1 MKGICSW
8 SGRECTRALFLKG
21 EFFMDVIRNALPYL
35 MDGLKVTLYIFIIA
49 LILGFIIGLIVA
61 LLRLAPIKPLNWV
74 AKTYINAIRGT
85 PFIVQLFFIYFGLN
99 TIPWIS
105 MDKTMAGIVTV
116 AINAGAYFAEIIRA
130 GIQSIDSGQAEAG
143 RSLGLT
149 SSQTMRYIVLPQAF
163 RRMLPTFTNQSIISL
178 KDTSLLSIIGIAD
191 LTQRGQIQQ
200 AATYESFKIWLTV
213 GVIYFIIIYAL
224 TLLAN
229 FMERRFELR

>member
-1 MKGICSW
+1 
-8 SGRECTRALFLKG
+8 
-21 EFFMDVIRNALPYL
+21 MDVIRNAFPYL
-35 MDGLKVTLYIFIIA
+35 MDGLKVTLYIFVIA

-61 LLRLAPIKPLNWV
+61 LLRLAPIKPLNWI
-74 AKTYINAIRGT
+74 AKSYINAIRGT
-85 PFIVQLFFIYFGLN
+85 PVIVQLFFIYFGLN

-105 MDKTMAGIVTV
+105 MDKTTAGIVTI

-130 GIQSIDSGQAEAG
+130 GIQSVDSGQTEAA

-149 SSQTMRYIVLPQAF
+149 STQTMRYVVLPQAF

-200 AATYESFKIWLTV
+200 AATYESFKIWLIV

-229 FMERRFELR
+229 FLERRFELR